1 MLWMQSYASTFLGNA
16 VPYGFVGV
24 SLFLEHTHAAALVL
38 DDPSCWFIQVACHKC
53 NELIQS
59 WHQAQHFSLF
69 GTVYRAEHVILGA
82 EHGYCPTQW
91 GLQVW
96 RGVEHVA

>member
-38 DDPSCWFIQVACHKC
+38 DDPSCWFIQIALGGV
-53 NELIQS
+53 S
-59 WHQAQHFSLF
+59 DLF
-69 GTVYRAEHVILGA
+69 PIAGEDRK
-82 EHGYCPTQW
+82 
-91 GLQVW
+91 
-96 RGVEHVA
+96 